1 MISYFIDHDVGQIL
15 YVELI
20 LIRNSNL
27 LIFFRYLSSR
37 NLAHGIVIKKK
48 EKKRKQTKNFFENNL
63 NILEIFTNNTMCN
76 KFQIFKTFWLIFVRE
91 HI

>member
-1 MISYFIDHDVGQIL
+1 MISYFIDHDVGRIL

-27 LIFFRYLSSR
+27 LIFFHYLSSR

-48 EKKRKQTKNFFENNL
+48 KKKENKQKISL
-63 NILEIFTNNTMCN
+63 KIIS
-76 KFQIFKTFWLIFVRE
+76 TFWKFLRIKRCATNFKFLRRFG
-91 HI
+91 